1 MDLELDINFDTKTLS
16 GHVVLSVEK
25 VNGEANTLVS

>member
-1 MDLELDINFDTKTLS
+1 MDIDFDSKTLS

-25 VNGEANTLVS
+25 VNDEANTLVS

>member
-1 MDLELDINFDTKTLS
+1 MDLELNVDFDSKTLS

-25 VNGEANTLVS
+25 VNAAVNVLVS

>member
-1 MDLELDINFDTKTLS
+1 MDIDFDSKTLS

-25 VNGEANTLVS
+25 VNAEANTLVS